1 MHFVAVYCII
11 ILQCTLQKNVKFSGV
26 TGRWLH
32 SPVTVV
38 RIPQGVV
45 TFCLTEMLL
54 LCVMYVEC
62 VNVDSNVLLVE
73 TKEQEVIPSRTHE
86 ACLLMAWIVPVHKSI

>member
-1 MHFVAVYCII
+1 MHVA
-11 ILQCTLQKNVKFSGV
+11 KNVKFSGV

-38 RIPQGVV
+38 PVTPAV
-45 TFCLTEMLL
+45 DTFCLTEMLL

-62 VNVDSNVLLVE
+62 VNVDSNVLLVK
-73 TKEQEVIPSRTHE
+73 TKEQRSNSEQNT
-86 ACLLMAWIVPVHKSI
+86 